1 LRLCLGL
8 LAAACGGGGGRSDSQ
23 GELPALRAGRHDRA
37 FGNTGQPLLSACKGY
52 ADYTN
57 NHDGVKGHKLV
68 LTSLDDAGDPS
79 SARVDFQQAVNGGA
93 LAVLGVNDS
102 NAWSP
107 SASLLQQKQIPT
119 LELESTD
126 LKRGSD

>member
-1 LRLCLGL
+1 
-8 LAAACGGGGGRSDSQ
+8 
-23 GELPALRAGRHDRA
+23 
-37 FGNTGQPLLSACKGY
+37 
-52 ADYTN
+52 
-57 NHDGVKGHKLV
+57 
-68 LTSLDDAGDPS
+68 
-79 SARVDFQQAVNGGA
+79 VDFQQAVNGGA

-107 SASLLQQKQIPT
+107 SASLLQQNQIPT